1 MEDLIA
7 RFGLVAIC
15 LGATIEGDVIL
26 ILAGVTAHLGLVSL
40 PLAMGAGATGCFTG
54 DLAWYLVGR
63 HRSSAIRETRV
74 YGAIGPT
81 VERIA
86 SRIGPW
92 QITSSRLIYGTRIA
106 TMLYWGVRRL
116 PLPTFVLIDLA
127 GCAVW
132 ATLLGAV
139 GYGASSGAMLLIGEV
154 KRVEL
159 WLLGA
164 VAGSL
169 LAFLAIRV
177 VFARTRPA
185 READR

>member
-1 MEDLIA
+1 
-7 RFGLVAIC
+7 
-15 LGATIEGDVIL
+15 
-26 ILAGVTAHLGLVSL
+26 
-40 PLAMGAGATGCFTG
+40 
-54 DLAWYLVGR
+54 
-63 HRSSAIRETRV
+63 V
-74 YGAIGPT
+74 YRAVGPT

-86 SRIGPW
+86 TRIGPW
-92 QITSSRLIYGTRIA
+92 QITTSRLLYGTRIA

-116 PLPTFVLIDLA
+116 SLSTFVLIDLA
-127 GCAVW
+127 ACAVW
-132 ATLLGAV
+132 ATLLGAA

-185 READR
+185 RKADP